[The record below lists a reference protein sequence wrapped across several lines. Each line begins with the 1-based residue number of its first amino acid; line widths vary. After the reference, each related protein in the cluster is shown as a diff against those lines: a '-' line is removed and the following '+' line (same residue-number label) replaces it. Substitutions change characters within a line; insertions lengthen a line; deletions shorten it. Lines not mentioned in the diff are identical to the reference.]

1 MNIHHLELFYYVAK
15 YEGITRAIR
24 HLPYG
29 IQQPALSSQLI
40 SLEDEL
46 GTKLFQ
52 RRPFALTPAGEELYT
67 FITPF
72 FGNLRAVG
80 EKISGYETPRLRLGS
95 TPTVIRDYF
104 PFFLARVRE
113 SFPKLKLNVREIDP
127 VQTEDLL
134 RRQEVDIV
142 VAFSDQKP
150 PAGLHYVKLAKL
162 NLEIIVPASAK
173 FRSGLEAVRHG
184 IQNESSLV
192 SLPANTTPQRVF
204 QKGLK
209 KHQLSW
215 LPEIEVNSL
224 ELIHAYVAAGFG
236 LGLSVHI
243 PNAVLPETVRAL
255 PLRNFP
261 KLEAGLFWQGKLSP
275 VATLFAEQVRQHVEK
290 LLVPGALKGPR

>member
-15 YEGITRAIR
+15 HEGITKAIR

-40 SLEDEL
+40 ALEDEL

-52 RRPFALTPAGEELYT
+52 RRPFALTPAGAELYA

-80 EKISGYETPRLRLGS
+80 DKISGYETPRLRLAS

-104 PFFLARVRE
+104 PFFLAQVRE
-113 SFPKLKLNVREIDP
+113 SFPNLKLSVREIDP
-127 VQTEDLL
+127 LQTEDLL

-150 PAGLHYVKLAKL
+150 PTGLTYLSLAKL
-162 NLEIIVPASAK
+162 SLELIVPAASRYRSAMQAI
-173 FRSGLEAVRHG
+173 REG
-184 IQNESSLV
+184 IEQQVNLI
-192 SLPANTTPQRVF
+192 SLPANTAPQRVF

-209 KHQLSW
+209 QLELGW

-224 ELIHAYVAAGFG
+224 ELIHTYVTAGFG
-236 LGLSVHI
+236 LGLSVNI
-243 PNAVLPETVRAL
+243 PNAVLPNTVQAL
-255 PLRNFP
+255 PLRRFP
-261 KLEAGLFWQGKLSP
+261 KLEAGLFWQGKLNP
-275 VATLFAEQVRQHVEK
+275 AATLFAEQVRQHVDK
-290 LLVPGALKGPR
+290 LLLPAPQR